1 MEYKIFLPSIEGAR
15 VGQKFIFIPVVN
27 GIEDD
32 RGEQNFSFS
41 ELTPQLANLVLRC
54 IGETPKYIRTRL

>member
-1 MEYKIFLPSIEGAR
+1 MEYKIFLPSVEGAR
-15 VGQKFIFIPVVN
+15 VGQKFVFIPVVN

-32 RGEQNFSFS
+32 REQSFLFS